1 MRAAI
6 KLSLLWRLLPI
17 LMVFLWASAQVP
29 ALASVG
35 AGPRVVASIA
45 PIHAL
50 VSAVMKGVGTPYL
63 LVPPGMN
70 AHHYALRPLDARAL
84 ANADYVFWVGLELER
99 FLDKPLKGLGRRSR
113 NVRLL
118 DHVKKLRLRDDDDW
132 KQHDHHAGDDG
143 HKFDPHVWLDPENA
157 KRMAVEITKH
167 LSKANPVN
175 AMVYERNRADLEQ
188 SINFAARDVEAILAP
203 VRSVPYVVF
212 HDEYQYFEARF
223 GINAIGTITI
233 SSERGPSVA
242 RISMVR
248 RKVQESGAACVF
260 YAPQFRPKLVATI
273 IRGSNAKSASLDAIG
288 NTIVPGADAYPLL
301 LRSLARQLK
310 ACLAP

>member
-1 MRAAI
+1 
-6 KLSLLWRLLPI
+6 LS
-17 LMVFLWASAQVP
+17 
-29 ALASVG
+29 
-35 AGPRVVASIA
+35 
-45 PIHAL
+45 
-50 VSAVMKGVGTPYL
+50 
-63 LVPPGMN
+63 
-70 AHHYALRPLDARAL
+70 
-84 ANADYVFWVGLELER
+84 
-99 FLDKPLKGLGRRSR
+99 
-113 NVRLL
+113 
-118 DHVKKLRLRDDDDW
+118 DHVKKLPLRDDEDW
-132 KQHDHHAGDDG
+132 KQHDHLAGDDG
-143 HKFDPHVWLDPENA
+143 HIFDPHVWLDPENA

-233 SSERGPSVA
+233 GSERAPSVA

-248 RKVQESGAACVF
+248 RKVRESGAACVF

-273 IRGSNAKSASLDAIG
+273 IRGSNAKSALLEAIG

-301 LRSLARQLK
+301 LRSLARQFK